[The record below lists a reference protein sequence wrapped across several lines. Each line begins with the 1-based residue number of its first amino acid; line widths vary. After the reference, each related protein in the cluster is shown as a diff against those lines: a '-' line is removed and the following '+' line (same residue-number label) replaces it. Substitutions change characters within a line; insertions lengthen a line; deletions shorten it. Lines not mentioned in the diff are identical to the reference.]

1 MRNVQKV
8 RAASVVGRITRAQM
22 SLAGL
27 SDIAQNTASART
39 SPCGTHPQLS
49 RTDMP
54 QINPDILLWARE
66 TAGLSI
72 EEAASALQLGG
83 VRQPGAVILRAYE
96 SGEHAP
102 SRPLLLKM
110 VKVYR
115 RPLLVF
121 YLAEPPRRADRGED
135 FRTLPPDQRVESA
148 VALDALVR
156 DVHVRQR
163 LVRTTL
169 EEAEE
174 AVAHSFVGS
183 VTLDQPVA
191 DVVTRVART
200 LQFDRAA
207 FRRTRTVE
215 DAFAYLRDQVER
227 TGVFVLLM
235 GNLGSHHSNISPE
248 VFRGFAIADDVAPFI
263 AVNDQDAKSAWS
275 FTLLHELIHIW
286 LGQSGVSGGAPE
298 QRVEKF
304 CNDVASRLL
313 LQDAELD
320 DLPLGGMDL
329 AGMAQRIGEF
339 ADARKISRPL
349 VGYRL
354 LQRGH
359 ISHPTWQQLSRIF
372 RDSWLKERDA
382 KAKRVGAPSYYTVRR
397 HRLGGALLDLVKRT
411 VDEGILTP
419 TKAGRVL
426 GVKPTNVATL
436 LGGA

>member
-1 MRNVQKV
+1 MRH
-8 RAASVVGRITRAQM
+8 AF
-22 SLAGL
+22 
-27 SDIAQNTASART
+27 
-39 SPCGTHPQLS
+39 P
-49 RTDMP
+49 TDMP
-54 QINPDILLWARE
+54 RINPDILLWARE

-96 SGEHAP
+96 SGEHAA

-110 VKVYR
+110 ARVYR

-148 VALDALVR
+148 GALDALVR

-163 LVRTTL
+163 LVRTTM

-174 AVAHSFVGS
+174 AVEHTFVGS
-183 VTLDQPVA
+183 VTLDQRVD
-191 DVVTRVART
+191 DVVARVARA
-200 LQFDRAA
+200 LQFDIAA
-207 FRRTRTVE
+207 FRRKRTAE

-263 AVNDQDAKSAWS
+263 VVNDQDAKAAWS
-275 FTLLHELIHIW
+275 FTVLHELIHIW

-304 CNDVASRLL
+304 CNNVASHLL
-313 LQDAELD
+313 LHNVELD
-320 DLPLGGMDL
+320 DLPLDDL
-329 AGMAQRIGEF
+329 PLDDGDLVRMAQRISEF

-354 LQRGH
+354 LQRGR
-359 ISHPTWQQLSRIF
+359 ISHPTWKELNRIF
-372 RDSWLKERDA
+372 RDNWLKERDA
-382 KAKRVGAPSYYTVRR
+382 KAKREGAPSYYTVRR

-426 GVKPTNVATL
+426 GVKATNVATL